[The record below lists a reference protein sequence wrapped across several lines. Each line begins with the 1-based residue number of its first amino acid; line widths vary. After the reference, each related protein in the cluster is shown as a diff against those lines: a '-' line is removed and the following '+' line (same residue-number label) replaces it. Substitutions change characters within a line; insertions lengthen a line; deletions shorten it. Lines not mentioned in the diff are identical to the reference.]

1 MSLPDSGLLGYG
13 LDQSGFSR
21 VLQKDFLPSF
31 PFRGRGSRGPGEG
44 DCRHPLT
51 LRGGAFDIIFL
62 PEGPDVACMII
73 DGIVTHSDGAGWGG
87 ATNGAFAVRRR
98 RT

>member
-21 VLQKDFLPSF
+21 VLQKDFPPSF

-62 PEGPDVACMII
+62 PEGPDVACRQKLLSKILK
-73 DGIVTHSDGAGWGG
+73 A
-87 ATNGAFAVRRR
+87 NGMDDS
-98 RT
+98 T